1 MKTLEI
7 DRNVWVCLL
16 IIPSEVIFSASGRC
30 GKASDCFKY
39 PKNPKIKPPKKKN
52 RPNFPT
58 QKNHGIENF
67 KPEKILRS
75 SPSLEV

>member
-16 IIPSEVIFSASGRC
+16 IIPSE
-30 GKASDCFKY
+30 ASDCFKY
-39 PKNPKIKPPKKKN
+39 PKNPKIKPPKQKKKN
-52 RPNFPT
+52 RPNFAT

-67 KPEKILRS
+67 KPEKN
-75 SPSLEV
+75 PSIIPVT